1 VVDED
6 FVGRVALVT
15 GASGGIGAAVVRVL
29 AESGARVA
37 AVDVNDAELAAQVR
51 RLRDKELDVTAFPA
65 DVSSS
70 ESVVATVDRVERE
83 LGPIDYL
90 ANVAGVLRPG
100 LVLSTSDDDWNL
112 TFAVNV
118 RGVFNTSRAVAERM
132 VRRRGGAIVTVASN
146 AAAVPRVGM
155 AAYAASKAAATS
167 FTKSL
172 GLEVA
177 RYGVRCNVVAP
188 GSTDTDML
196 RALWTDDSGPAK
208 TLEGDAGA
216 FRVGIPLGRIA
227 TPEDV
232 AGTVLFLLSSQA
244 RHITLQAI
252 QVDGGAALGA

>member
-1 VVDED
+1 VDED
-6 FVGRVALVT
+6 FIGRVALVT
-15 GASGGIGAAVVRVL
+15 GASGGIGAAVVRRL
-29 AESGARVA
+29 AERGTRVA
-37 AVDVNDAELAAQVR
+37 AVDVNETELAARVGQ
-51 RLRDKELDVTAFPA
+51 LREKELDVTAFPT

-70 ESVVATVDRVERE
+70 ESVADTVARVERE
-83 LGPIDYL
+83 LGPIEYL

-100 LVLSTSDDDWNL
+100 LVLSTSDEDWNL

-118 RGVFNTSRAVAERM
+118 RGVFNTSRAVAELM
-132 VRRRGGAIVTVASN
+132 VRRRSGAIVTVASN

-155 AAYAASKAAATS
+155 AAYGASKAAATA

-188 GSTDTDML
+188 GSTDTEML
-196 RALWTDDSGPAK
+196 RALWTDDSGPSK
-208 TLEGDAGA
+208 TLDGDAGQ

-227 TPEDV
+227 TPDDI
-232 AGTVLFLLSSQA
+232 AGAVLFLLSSEA
-244 RHITLQAI
+244 RHITLQDI